1 MSLCKKYEGLE
12 LKQWKWAKKRNKYF
26 RAITEIE
33 TKIFNKLTI
42 DSEIV
47 ESKLKSTSSP
57 RNFKWILIIQVT

>member
-12 LKQWKWAKKRNKYF
+12 LKQWKWAKKQNTYS
-26 RAITEIE
+26 RAITEVE

-42 DSEIV
+42 DSEMV